1 MAKQLRCSDVG
12 FACEAVIRAETEE
25 DVMAQAAEHGRSVHG
40 MSDEDLQQNDAAIRG
55 AIRDV

>member
-1 MAKQLRCSDVG
+1 MAKELRCADVG
-12 FACEAVIRAETEE
+12 FACEAVIRAESED

-55 AIRDV
+55 AIRDA